1 MNQTEDECRRFRVE
15 GRVQGVWFRES
26 TRQQARLYG
35 ITGYARNC
43 RDGSVEVVACGS
55 AGALSALR
63 DWLQKGPRMAQVSR
77 VDELPDSGPCADDFV
92 TR

>member
-1 MNQTEDECRRFRVE
+1 MIQTERECRRFRVE

-26 TRQQARLYG
+26 TRQQAGLHG

-43 RDGSVEVVACGS
+43 RDGSVEVMACGS
-55 AGALSALR
+55 AQAISALR
-63 DWLQKGPRMAQVSR
+63 DWLNQGPRMAQVSR
-77 VDELPDSGPCADDFV
+77 VEEWSASGPCADDFV